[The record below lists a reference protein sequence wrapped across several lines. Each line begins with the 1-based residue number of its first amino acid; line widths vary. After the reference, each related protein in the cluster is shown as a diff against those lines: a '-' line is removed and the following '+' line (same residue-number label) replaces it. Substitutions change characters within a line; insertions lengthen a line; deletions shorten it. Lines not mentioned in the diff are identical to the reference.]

1 MYILK
6 LRLFTRFGSK
16 VTFESA
22 VISLQIGEASNEVQL
37 SDTFTIQRDAWMERR
52 EDFMR
57 RQIGYVKSVVFF
69 PLKSNNSF

>member
-1 MYILK
+1 MLK

-37 SDTFTIQRDAWMERR
+37 SDTFTIQRDAWMDGKTRGFYAETNR
-52 EDFMR
+52 
-57 RQIGYVKSVVFF
+57 IC
-69 PLKSNNSF
+69 